1 MMMKSLLVCL
11 ALVCVLSSAA
21 EKKCAAEGN
30 CDKEIVVLTG
40 GLGFIG
46 SHVIEAL
53 VKKGYQVEVYDDASN
68 GRNFKTVARY
78 HDAQWDEGDITKTN
92 DFSKLPKKVDYVIHL
107 AAAIS
112 VAESMNDPGKY
123 TRTNVEGSRLVLEY
137 AKAAGAKMVV
147 AASSA
152 AIYGDIPDKLPIA
165 ESEGYGGKSPYA
177 ETKWAMEKLMEKFNK
192 EQGLPTTALRFFNV
206 YGPRQDPTSPYS
218 GVISKFMDMSKKNL
232 DVTIF
237 GDGEQTRDFVYV
249 KDVARGIIAAMESK
263 RTEFDAFNIC
273 TGKVTTVKDLAN
285 VVITS
290 FGASSKIVHGPARD
304 GDIKKS
310 VCRPSK
316 AKEGIGFEY
325 AVEVEEGLA
334 ATRDWFQGKTD

>member
-1 MMMKSLLVCL
+1 
-11 ALVCVLSSAA
+11 
-21 EKKCAAEGN
+21 
-30 CDKEIVVLTG
+30 
-40 GLGFIG
+40 
-46 SHVIEAL
+46 
-53 VKKGYQVEVYDDASN
+53 
-68 GRNFKTVARY
+68 
-78 HDAQWDEGDITKTN
+78 
-92 DFSKLPKKVDYVIHL
+92 
-107 AAAIS
+107 
-112 VAESMNDPGKY
+112 MNDPGKY

-249 KDVARGIIAAMESK
+249 KDVARAIVTAMESSSDS
-263 RTEFDAFNIC
+263 FDQFNVC
-273 TGKVTTVKDLAN
+273 TGVETTVKQLAN
-285 VVITS
+285 TVIGL
-290 FGASSKIVHGPARD
+290 FGASSKVTHGPERD
-304 GDIKKS
+304 
-310 VCRPSK
+310 
-316 AKEGIGFEY
+316 
-325 AVEVEEGLA
+325 
-334 ATRDWFQGKTD
+334 